1 MSQVNYPTEDRRLL
15 EQIVSDPRFGA
26 IIDLPVIAWQEVL
39 MILGCYAVLL
49 GCVAG
54 YLSDLL
60 PLWLTIPL
68 SAFAIFVAF
77 TPLHDASHR
86 ALSSNGT
93 VNDILG
99 TVSAFPLFPG
109 FTSRLYRF
117 LHMEH
122 HQYTGIE
129 HDDPDDVMV
138 ITPWPW
144 KFFSLMFIDVY
155 WVRWYLQRGSERTP
169 AELRGFIITLIVAVG
184 WHVAWLLSP
193 YAWEFVLLWLIPQRL
208 GIFILT
214 YLFAYIQH
222 PEGVVQHER
231 PFQATRMYR
240 GGWLSHIFMI
250 HQSQHLIHHL
260 FPAVPYYR
268 YNRAWL
274 VAEPWMRQR
283 EIVWSWP
290 LGKLEQPGP
299 LKDSEDQE
307 LKARIEKI
315 EQVSA
320 QVRAYTLAPAEDKS
334 FQNYTAGAHID
345 VHVGSGLVRQYS
357 LTHAPRPDGRYRIAV
372 KREDKGRGGSKSV
385 HEQFSVGSEIKIG
398 IPRNH
403 FPMSDHYRK
412 VQLIAG
418 GIGITPLLAMAQT
431 LAAQG
436 IDFDF
441 HVCARNQEQLPF
453 ANELQQAGYRSQVQT
468 HLDDGDQAQQLSAQ
482 SIPTYSKGQGLY
494 LCGPQAFMNHVIG
507 LAESRGWPL
516 EAIHTESFVTG
527 AVEMGNNRAFTVELS
542 RSNKTLE
549 IPAEKSLLTVLQE
562 NRIEAHGVCT
572 QGLCGACRC
581 KVIQGE
587 VEHRDVVLSE
597 REHQQGIMT
606 PCVSRAAGERLVLDL

>member
-1 MSQVNYPTEDRRLL
+1 
-15 EQIVSDPRFGA
+15 
-26 IIDLPVIAWQEVL
+26 
-39 MILGCYAVLL
+39 
-49 GCVAG
+49 
-54 YLSDLL
+54 
-60 PLWLTIPL
+60 
-68 SAFAIFVAF
+68 
-77 TPLHDASHR
+77 
-86 ALSSNGT
+86 
-93 VNDILG
+93 
-99 TVSAFPLFPG
+99 
-109 FTSRLYRF
+109 
-117 LHMEH
+117 
-122 HQYTGIE
+122 
-129 HDDPDDVMV
+129 
-138 ITPWPW
+138 
-144 KFFSLMFIDVY
+144 
-155 WVRWYLQRGSERTP
+155 
-169 AELRGFIITLIVAVG
+169 
-184 WHVAWLLSP
+184 
-193 YAWEFVLLWLIPQRL
+193 
-208 GIFILT
+208 
-214 YLFAYIQH
+214 
-222 PEGVVQHER
+222 
-231 PFQATRMYR
+231 
-240 GGWLSHIFMI
+240 
-250 HQSQHLIHHL
+250 
-260 FPAVPYYR
+260 
-268 YNRAWL
+268 
-274 VAEPWMRQR
+274 
-283 EIVWSWP
+283 
-290 LGKLEQPGP
+290 
-299 LKDSEDQE
+299 
-307 LKARIEKI
+307 
-315 EQVSA
+315 
-320 QVRAYTLAPAEDKS
+320 
-334 FQNYTAGAHID
+334 
-345 VHVGSGLVRQYS
+345 
-357 LTHAPRPDGRYRIAV
+357 
-372 KREDKGRGGSKSV
+372 
-385 HEQFSVGSEIKIG
+385 
-398 IPRNH
+398 
-403 FPMSDHYRK
+403 MSDHYRK